1 MSENPRNADDSRN
14 TLVSVKTSATGIEC
28 YIAPLLKVDVPPV
41 IEDCKCFWKSPCFW
55 MALILNICAAV
66 ISFFYIRAHPRME
79 AYGIKWACFYER
91 SVTNYNPMH
100 FLWWCFAVMCIIVIV
115 LAIYACH
122 RHTMAKVLR
131 DHSKNMVDATNGFI
145 LNALK
150 TLMSSGGTQKR
161 NNHVPIMIIEQ
172 EKERSGNC
180 VTSDSGKEE
189 GDNPTTQDG
198 SLSADH

>member
-41 IEDCKCFWKSPCFW
+41 IEDCKCFWKCPCFW
-55 MALILNICAAV
+55 MALILDICVALV
-66 ISFFYIRAHPRME
+66 LGSYIYAQPRVKIC
-79 AYGIKWACFYER
+79 GIKWAGFYER
-91 SVTNYNPMH
+91 SVTNPMH
-100 FLWWCFAVMCIIVIV
+100 VLWWCFAVMCIMVIV
-115 LAIYACH
+115 LAICACH
-122 RHTMAKVLR
+122 RHAMAKVLR
-131 DHSKNMVDATNGFI
+131 DHSKNMVDAANGLV

-161 NNHVPIMIIEQ
+161 NNHVSIMIIEQ